1 MRLGGKTQ
9 WAYIVAR
16 VRVMKKRLLPSE
28 EFRKLLN
35 MDFHEIIRYL
45 EETDYKKEIDE
56 LSYKYTG
63 PRLMDFALSLNLF
76 RTYNR
81 IAEVSF
87 GTARE
92 LILEYL
98 KRWDIWNIINILRGK
113 MAKVSNEEIEE
124 TLVPVGEFN
133 LEFYKSLLTK
143 EVDEIVKSFDRTPYY
158 ETLSKVGTESISEI
172 EDELY
177 RIYYS
182 RILRISPENLA
193 LKLFIDFIRM
203 EIDIKNVKTIL
214 RLKVDEV
221 STEDIIKRII
231 PGGYQID
238 FDEARKL
245 AAMPMDELKKAL
257 EGYWLWKDIE
267 LNGELSKVEN
277 KLDSLHIQA
286 IAKKSNGYPLSVLP
300 VLHYMNLK
308 KIEADNLRILGW
320 GKWEGIPNESLEE
333 QLVIV

>member
-1 MRLGGKTQ
+1 MLGGKTQ

-113 MAKVSNEEIEE
+113 MAKVSDEEIEE
-124 TLVPVGEFN
+124 TLVPAGEFN

-172 EDELY
+172 EDE
-177 RIYYS
+177 
-182 RILRISPENLA
+182 
-193 LKLFIDFIRM
+193 
-203 EIDIKNVKTIL
+203 
-214 RLKVDEV
+214 
-221 STEDIIKRII
+221 
-231 PGGYQID
+231 
-238 FDEARKL
+238 
-245 AAMPMDELKKAL
+245 
-257 EGYWLWKDIE
+257 
-267 LNGELSKVEN
+267 
-277 KLDSLHIQA
+277 
-286 IAKKSNGYPLSVLP
+286 
-300 VLHYMNLK
+300 
-308 KIEADNLRILGW
+308 
-320 GKWEGIPNESLEE
+320 
-333 QLVIV
+333 

>member
-1 MRLGGKTQ
+1 MLGGKTQ

-113 MAKVSNEEIEE
+113 MAKVSDEEIEE
-124 TLVPVGEFN
+124 TLVPAGEFN

-193 LKLFIDFIRM
+193 LKLFIDFIKM

-214 RLKVDEV
+214 RLKVDDV
-221 STEDIIKRII
+221 PSEDIIKRTI

-277 KLDSLHIQA
+277 KLDALHIKA
-286 IAKKSNGYPLSVLP
+286 IAKKSNGYPLSILP
-300 VLHYMNLK
+300 VLHFMNLK